1 MYLCALMYMWVQ
13 VPLATRGCRFPGAG
27 LLELNSG
34 PPKSSKHLT
43 TEPSLQLCHLV
54 SWKHFIYPV
63 IFAWLLR
70 LWDIAVRI
78 CKFCYSKHYWQ
89 SCCLLFVDL
98 SKKKSQTEWRLKC
111 LRRWGLFLILLLE
124 LNCSLGSLRMMVINL
139 SVVEQGLYGNTVVCS
154 ILRWQWK
161 ERKEGKLFK
170 VGFHA

>member
-1 MYLCALMYMWVQ
+1 MLRVRPVLSCLALFFKIICMYLCALMYMWVQ

-98 SKKKSQTEWRLKC
+98 SKKKPNWVAFKVFAQMGIVSHFA
-111 LRRWGLFLILLLE
+111 LRIELFFGLPENDGYKPF
-124 LNCSLGSLRMMVINL
+124 CSRAGSLWKYR
-139 SVVEQGLYGNTVVCS
+139 GLQYS
-154 ILRWQWK
+154 
-161 ERKEGKLFK
+161 
-170 VGFHA
+170 